1 MDHDLSTAKT
11 RLLPGRTRQVALFFV
26 ACCVTGCTTMGPNS
40 IQRDR
45 TDYSAVIA
53 STWKEQTLLNIV
65 KLRYADAP
73 VFLEVSSVIASSAMQ
88 SQVSL
93 AASWYS
99 GFPSDGN
106 SQAIGASGVYTDRP
120 TISYTPLSGERFSRY
135 LLQPLSPAAVFS
147 LIQAGYPIDRVLQ
160 LTTSAVNGVYNRST
174 SPSRFRAADPRFY
187 ELLEA
192 FRRIQRS
199 ESLGMRINQRSN
211 DESMLVLISRDVSD
225 DIEKDRRKVRELLHL
240 SPDAS
245 ELNLKFGM
253 VQQDDTEVVLLTRSM
268 SEIFVELA
276 ATIEVPPA
284 HVQEGRANPAP
295 AAPEH
300 PSPWD
305 EPLVRI
311 HSSRERPIDAYA
323 AVRYRDYWFWI
334 DDRDMKSKSEF
345 LFILV
350 LFSLAE
356 TGVAPQTPVITVPAN

>member
-99 GFPSDGN
+99 GLPSDGN
-106 SQAIGASGVYTDRP
+106 SQAIGIRGVHGSSDDQLHPAFR
-120 TISYTPLSGERFSRY
+120 ERFSRY

-174 SPSRFRAADPRFY
+174 SPRVFEQQIRVSTSYWRPSDGSSALSRWGCASIN
-187 ELLEA
+187 EA
-192 FRRIQRS
+192 T
-199 ESLGMRINQRSN
+199 M
-211 DESMLVLISRDVSD
+211 
-225 DIEKDRRKVRELLHL
+225 K
-240 SPDAS
+240 AC
-245 ELNLKFGM
+245 
-253 VQQDDTEVVLLTRSM
+253 
-268 SEIFVELA
+268 
-276 ATIEVPPA
+276 
-284 HVQEGRANPAP
+284 
-295 AAPEH
+295 
-300 PSPWD
+300 
-305 EPLVRI
+305 
-311 HSSRERPIDAYA
+311 SS
-323 AVRYRDYWFWI
+323 
-334 DDRDMKSKSEF
+334 
-345 LFILV
+345 
-350 LFSLAE
+350 
-356 TGVAPQTPVITVPAN
+356 